1 MTGAVVQ
8 SAGRVRVDAQLVQA
22 TTDRHLWANTYDR
35 KLDDVVA
42 LQTEVA
48 RAIAT
53 AIHVQLT
60 PQEQVHLAARQSVDP
75 QAYEFYL
82 KGRFFLDKRTDASA
96 RTSIEY
102 FQQAIQR
109 APNYALAYVGLANA
123 YIQGSDLHTGSTG

>member
-1 MTGAVVQ
+1 M
-8 SAGRVRVDAQLVQA
+8 AQLA
-22 TTDRHLWANTYDR
+22 TTDRHLWATTYER
-35 KLDDVVA
+35 NLEDVVT
-42 LQTEVA
+42 LQGEVA

-60 PQEQVHLAARQSVDP
+60 PREQVRIAARQSVDP
-75 QAYEFYL
+75 LVYEFYL
-82 KGRFFLDKRTDASA
+82 KGRYFWEKWTDASA